1 MRGKLVTIAI
11 AGMMLAGAAVAPALA
26 GQQKVKH
33 FDTKVTIRVDVNAGH
48 IFGKVKSDKA
58 ACVGGRKVKLNV
70 DGDDVFTVHAGDNGS
85 YGIRTGDGS
94 PLSPGHF
101 ETHSPKFKVSDKVVC
116 DPGNSKI
123 ITVN

>member
-33 FDTKVTIRVDVNAGH
+33 FDTTVTIKADAGAGT
-48 IFGKVKSDKA
+48 ISGKVKSDKA

-70 DGDDVFTVHAGDNGS
+70 DGDDVFTVRAGDDGK
-85 YGIRTGDGS
+85 YGIKTSNGGAL
-94 PLSPGHF
+94 PAGHF
-101 ETHSPKFKVSDKVVC
+101 ETHSPKLKVNDKVVC
-116 DPGNSKI
+116 DPGDSKI
-123 ITVN
+123 VTVN